1 MDEIALLQKLFLS
14 WVIGIWAAV
23 IIGMSA
29 IPVLA
34 EDVSVKLSYENDA
47 SEASLTGLRKIEDGS
62 VGKLEEAECF
72 FLSALQEAKEGF
84 GEKDPHIASAYN
96 NLNVHEMN
104 LYNQDIGMFE
114 MPCCEESVQENL
126 SQKPYP
132 VITPFSLRKGELISW
147 EYKIQAELYR
157 VKKAFDKA
165 EPLYLEAI
173 NILEESF
180 GLDDIR
186 VGAALHN
193 LGQFYLVQRKLEEA
207 RNCYQISF
215 TYVKVK
221 ARSGVCDSSIMEINV
236 LYLQGKEKDSEALI
250 QDSIWILEQGGLG
263 ESMICIRRLRYLAQI
278 YVKSNRPADAE
289 NVQRK
294 ILRMMELS
302 KGWNSLDT
310 VIAAEG
316 LALTLQSVGSL
327 REAQELLERCLD
339 ARETLLPKD
348 HIQIA
353 ANMLHIARVEMLI
366 SSQQRKTNIARAIVH
381 LDKSKDLLDNA
392 IRIAQQVLD
401 KMTQQK
407 GNQQSIG
414 VSREMRKAG
423 YTALVILG
431 SFFGS
436 CSGPNQALKHQIV
449 CTKMQLFKDS
459 KHFLHD
465 RIAQQVLD
473 KMTQQKG
480 NQQSIGVSREMRKAG
495 HTALV
500 ILHFLHDRIA
510 QQVLDK
516 MTQQKGNQQSIGVSR
531 EMRKAGH
538 TALVILLQSL
548 NALGQLEISKA
559 ELQDSKKSS
568 GHPFEMEEIDFYSVK
583 SSGHPFEMEE
593 IDFYSVEKNT
603 PVLDPEEAFHQCI
616 LAFKEFASE
625 RSLSDS
631 PEVKFEY
638 LSCLKH
644 LSSLMST
651 KGMDQGRSG
660 TLQMLKD
667 EIKRVELELSPDK
680 MRKN

>member
-1 MDEIALLQKLFLS
+1 
-14 WVIGIWAAV
+14 
-23 IIGMSA
+23 
-29 IPVLA
+29 
-34 EDVSVKLSYENDA
+34 
-47 SEASLTGLRKIEDGS
+47 
-62 VGKLEEAECF
+62 
-72 FLSALQEAKEGF
+72 
-84 GEKDPHIASAYN
+84 
-96 NLNVHEMN
+96 
-104 LYNQDIGMFE
+104 
-114 MPCCEESVQENL
+114 
-126 SQKPYP
+126 
-132 VITPFSLRKGELISW
+132 
-147 EYKIQAELYR
+147 
-157 VKKAFDKA
+157 
-165 EPLYLEAI
+165 
-173 NILEESF
+173 
-180 GLDDIR
+180 
-186 VGAALHN
+186 
-193 LGQFYLVQRKLEEA
+193 
-207 RNCYQISF
+207 
-215 TYVKVK
+215 
-221 ARSGVCDSSIMEINV
+221 MEINV

-423 YTALVILG
+423 
-431 SFFGS
+431 
-436 CSGPNQALKHQIV
+436 
-449 CTKMQLFKDS
+449 
-459 KHFLHD
+459 
-465 RIAQQVLD
+465 
-473 KMTQQKG
+473 
-480 NQQSIGVSREMRKAG
+480 
-495 HTALV
+495 
-500 ILHFLHDRIA
+500 
-510 QQVLDK
+510 
-516 MTQQKGNQQSIGVSR
+516 
-531 EMRKAGH
+531 H

-559 ELQDSKKSS
+559 ELQDSK
-568 GHPFEMEEIDFYSVK
+568 
-583 SSGHPFEMEE
+583 
-593 IDFYSVEKNT
+593 EKNT

>member
-62 VGKLEEAECF
+62 VVSNLHTSKWRVFTDNGRDLFLQGKLEEAECF

-96 NLNVHEMN
+96 NL
-104 LYNQDIGMFE
+104 
-114 MPCCEESVQENL
+114 
-126 SQKPYP
+126 
-132 VITPFSLRKGELISW
+132 
-147 EYKIQAELYR
+147 AELYR

-207 RNCYQISF
+207 RNCYQAIF
-215 TYVKVK
+215 I
-221 ARSGVCDSSIMEINV
+221 CNV
-236 LYLQGKEKDSEALI
+236 QKLIFSMRPDNIVVFVVAFFPQYFGQRALKGKEKDSEALI

-392 IRIAQQVLD
+392 IRSELF
-401 KMTQQK
+401 
-407 GNQQSIG
+407 S
-414 VSREMRKAG
+414 
-423 YTALVILG
+423 G

-500 ILHFLHDRIA
+500 IL
-510 QQVLDK
+510 
-516 MTQQKGNQQSIGVSR
+516 
-531 EMRKAGH
+531 
-538 TALVILLQSL
+538 LQSL

-559 ELQDSKKSS
+559 ELQDSK
-568 GHPFEMEEIDFYSVK
+568 
-583 SSGHPFEMEE
+583 
-593 IDFYSVEKNT
+593 EKNT